1 MIDDNRA
8 SYYVTML
15 HWPVVFVV
23 ITSSIDHPG
32 RLTRQWE
39 LDVRYTMPSLS
50 PSVIIGQQATIVV
63 SVFFKKK
70 NTINPG
76 ATVSEDH
83 ASWRLWT
90 FDSVF
95 DHDSPFIKHHFWS
108 FHLRIIPGLPG
119 WPPKQPMWLGNHQ
132 GTMGWMFTWM
142 ASEYGCFHWFLIL
155 PSGKLT

>member
-50 PSVIIGQQATIVV
+50 PSASVIIGQQATIVV
-63 SVFFKKK
+63 SVKKK
-70 NTINPG
+70 KISILVQRSVKTMLVEDYGHLIVYLIMIHHSSSTISG
-76 ATVSEDH
+76 
-83 ASWRLWT
+83 
-90 FDSVF
+90 VF
-95 DHDSPFIKHHFWS
+95 I
-108 FHLRIIPGLPG
+108 
-119 WPPKQPMWLGNHQ
+119 
-132 GTMGWMFTWM
+132 
-142 ASEYGCFHWFLIL
+142 
-155 PSGKLT
+155 

>member
-63 SVFFKKK
+63 SVFLKKK
-70 NTINPG
+70 TINPG

-83 ASWRLWT
+83 AS
-90 FDSVF
+90 
-95 DHDSPFIKHHFWS
+95 
-108 FHLRIIPGLPG
+108 
-119 WPPKQPMWLGNHQ
+119 
-132 GTMGWMFTWM
+132 
-142 ASEYGCFHWFLIL
+142 
-155 PSGKLT
+155 